1 MKNQINILTVCFN
14 NEINREEIPL
24 FRGAVIDA
32 VKDSD
37 AVLFHNHIDNKLRY
51 KYPLIQY
58 KRIRQKAAIV
68 CLKEGAEEIGEL
80 FKNFCSPIKI
90 GKREVQLE
98 VGQLKASRSIIQIW
112 DDEFDYYIRNW
123 LPLNAANYEKFEQ
136 LEGLV
141 EQTQFLEKILTANIL
156 SFCKGLDI
164 HLDQQVTC
172 KILQIDERQWSSYKG
187 VKMLSFGG
195 IFRTNVSLPD
205 YAGIGKGVSLGH
217 GVVVR
222 KHGKKNED
230 DNE

>member
-1 MKNQINILTVCFN
+1 MKNQVNILTVCFN
-14 NEINREEIPL
+14 NEISREEIPL

-32 VKDSD
+32 VKDSES
-37 AVLFHNHIDNKLRY
+37 VLFHNHIDNKLRY

-80 FKNFCSPIKI
+80 FKNFCTPIKI
-90 GKREVQLE
+90 GKRQLQLE
-98 VGQLKASRSIIQIW
+98 VEQLKATRPIIQIW

-123 LPLNAANYEKFEQ
+123 LPLNTKNYEEFMQ
-136 LEGLV
+136 LEGMV
-141 EQTQFLEKILTANIL
+141 EQVRFLENILVSNML

-164 HLDQQVTC
+164 HLDRQVTC
-172 KILQIDERQWSSYKG
+172 KILKIDERQRSSYKG

-217 GVVVR
+217 GMVVR
-222 KHGKKNED
+222 KYEKKQ
-230 DNE
+230 

>member
-1 MKNQINILTVCFN
+1 MQNQLNLLTVIFK
-14 NEINREEIPL
+14 NEITREEVPL
-24 FRGAVIDA
+24 FRGAIVDL
-32 VKDSD
+32 VKDSPS
-37 AVLFHNHIDNKLRY
+37 VLFHNHIDNKFRY

-68 CLKEGAEEIGEL
+68 CIKEGTEEIGKL
-80 FKNFCSPIKI
+80 FNNFCSPIHI

-98 VGQLKASRSIIQIW
+98 VEQIKANRPVVQVW
-112 DDEFDYYIRNW
+112 DQEFDYYIRNW
-123 LPLNAANYEKFEQ
+123 LPLNGANYEKFEQ

-141 EQTQFLEKILTANIL
+141 EQTQFLEKILTANML
-156 SFCKGLDI
+156 SFCKGVDI
-164 HLDQQVTC
+164 HLERQVTC

-195 IFRTNVSLPD
+195 VFRTNVSLPD

-222 KHGKKNED
+222 KQGKN
-230 DNE
+230 NN